1 MRRFLGAIGGGHNES
16 YRAADRHVRIVEAHG
31 LVDKPRAAGAAFAA
45 GSRRAFAQ
53 TLTKISVAT
62 PPTDGAKALLWGV
75 HAGIFKKHGLD
86 VEIVPIG
93 SGAAALAAL
102 AGGSAQ
108 VAFGNILSIA
118 SGYTRGVPFVI
129 VAPGDI
135 YTTDRPYMLLFVKK
149 DSDVHTGKD
158 LVNKAIASPAL
169 RDLTSVA
176 TLAWIDQ
183 NGGDSKTVRT
193 LEFPA
198 GAAMAALDTARVDR
212 VIGKPYDAI
221 AKRFVIASWVAD
233 SQVVSKDPQ
242 AYARF
247 GQAFHEASVYSNS
260 HLSETVDLVA
270 QFTKI
275 DPQVIAHSSRILD
288 AEYLTRAD
296 IQPVIDFS
304 AKNGLIDRSFDA
316 EAIIA
321 PAIRP
326 PR

>member
-1 MRRFLGAIGGGHNES
+1 MKRRTFVSVTAGAGI
-16 YRAADRHVRIVEAHG
+16 I
-31 LVDKPRAAGAAFAA
+31 AAGR
-45 GSRRAFAQ
+45 SAFAQ
-53 TLTKISVAT
+53 SLIKITVAT

-75 HAGIFKKHGLD
+75 HAGIFRKHGLD

-93 SGAAALAAL
+93 SGAAALAAV

-108 VAFGNILSIA
+108 VAFGNILSIV
-118 SGYTRGVPFVI
+118 SGYTRGVPFEI

-149 DSDVHTGKD
+149 DSDIRIGKD
-158 LVNKAIASPAL
+158 LTNKVIASPAL
-169 RDLTSVA
+169 KDLTSMA

-198 GAAMAALDTARVDR
+198 SAAMGAMDTARVDAATLSSPFLDAAEDSGKYR

-221 AKRFVIASWVAD
+221 AKRFVIASWVAN

-247 GQAFHEASVYSNS
+247 GQAMHEASVYSNS
-260 HLSETVDLVA
+260 HLADTVDLVA

-275 DPQVIAHSSRILD
+275 DPQVIAHGTRILD
-288 AEYLTRAD
+288 AEYLDRAD

-304 AKNGLIDRSFDA
+304 VKYGLIDHGFDA
-316 EAIIA
+316 NAIIA

-326 PR
+326 PQR

>member
-1 MRRFLGAIGGGHNES
+1 MLDRRTFVSLT
-16 YRAADRHVRIVEAHG
+16 
-31 LVDKPRAAGAAFAA
+31 AGAAFVAA
-45 GSRRAFAQ
+45 GRSVFAQ

-75 HAGIFKKHGLD
+75 HAGIFKKYGLD

-118 SGYTRGVPFVI
+118 SGYTRGVPFEI

-149 DSDVHTGKD
+149 DSDVRTGKD
-158 LVNKAIASPAL
+158 LSNKAIASPAL
-169 RDLTSVA
+169 RDLTSMA

-183 NGGDSKTVRT
+183 NGGDSKSVRT

-198 GAAMAALDTARVDR
+198 SAAMGALDTSRVDAATLSSPFLDAAQDSGKYR
-212 VIGKPYDAI
+212 VVGKPYDAI
-221 AKRFVIASWVAD
+221 AKRFVIASWVAN

-242 AYARF
+242 VYARF
-247 GQAFHEASVYSNS
+247 GQAMHEASVYSNA
-260 HLSETVDLVA
+260 HLADTVDLVS

-275 DPQVIAHSSRILD
+275 DPQVIAHGTRILD

-304 AKNGLIDRSFDA
+304 AKYGLIDHGFDA
-316 EAIIA
+316 ETIIS

>member
-1 MRRFLGAIGGGHNES
+1 MLNRRMFVS
-16 YRAADRHVRIVEAHG
+16 V
-31 LVDKPRAAGAAFAA
+31 AAGAAFVA
-45 GSRRAFAQ
+45 GGRNAFAQ
-53 TLTKISVAT
+53 TMTKIGVAT

-75 HAGIFKKHGLD
+75 HAGIFQKHGLD
-86 VEIVPIG
+86 VDIVPIG

-102 AGGSAQ
+102 AGGGAQ

-118 SGYTRGVPFVI
+118 SGYTHGVPFVI

-149 DSDVHTGKD
+149 DSDIRSGKD
-158 LVNKAIASPAL
+158 LTNKAIASPAL
-169 RDLTSVA
+169 RDLTSMA

-198 GAAMAALDTARVDR
+198 GAAMSALDTSRVDAATLSSPFLDAALDSGKYR

-221 AKRFVIASWVAD
+221 AKRFVIASWVAN
-233 SQVVSKDPQ
+233 SQIVSQDPQ

-260 HLSETVDLVA
+260 HLADTVDLVA

-275 DPQVIAHSSRILD
+275 DPQVITHSSRILD
-288 AEYLTRAD
+288 AEYLSRAD

-304 AKNGLIDRSFDA
+304 AKYGLIDHGFDA
-316 EAIIA
+316 EAIIS

>member
-1 MRRFLGAIGGGHNES
+1 MLKRRTFVSLAAGVALVAGGGS
-16 YRAADRHVRIVEAHG
+16 
-31 LVDKPRAAGAAFAA
+31 
-45 GSRRAFAQ
+45 AFAQ

-62 PPTDGAKALLWGV
+62 APTDGAKALLWGV
-75 HAGIFKKHGLD
+75 HAGTFRKYGLD

-135 YTTDRPYMLLFVKK
+135 YTTDHPYMLLFVKK
-149 DSDVHTGKD
+149 DSDVRTGKD
-158 LVNKAIASPAL
+158 LANKAIASPAL
-169 RDLTSVA
+169 RDLTSMA

-183 NGGDSKTVRT
+183 NGGDSKSIRT

-198 GAAMAALDTARVDR
+198 SAAMSALDTSRVDAATLSSPFLDAAQDSGKYR
-212 VIGKPYDAI
+212 VVGKPYDAI
-221 AKRFVIASWVAD
+221 AKRFVIASWVAN

-242 AYARF
+242 TYARF
-247 GQAFHEASVYSNS
+247 SQAMREASIYSNS
-260 HLSETVDLVA
+260 HLADTVDLVA

-275 DPQVIAHSSRILD
+275 DPQVIAHGTRILD
-288 AEYLTRAD
+288 AEYLSRAD
-296 IQPVIDFS
+296 IQPVVDFA
-304 AKNGLIDRSFDA
+304 AKYGLIDHGFDT
-316 EAIIA
+316 EAIIS

>member
-1 MRRFLGAIGGGHNES
+1 MLNRRTFASLALGAAV
-16 YRAADRHVRIVEAHG
+16 AASDRG
-31 LVDKPRAAGAAFAA
+31 
-45 GSRRAFAQ
+45 AFAQ

-86 VEIVPIG
+86 VDIVPLG

-102 AGGSAQ
+102 AGGSVQ

-149 DSDVHTGKD
+149 DSDVRTGKD
-158 LVNKAIASPAL
+158 LTNKTIAAPAL
-169 RDLTSVA
+169 RDLTSMA

-198 GAAMAALDTARVDR
+198 GAAMAALDASRVEAATLSSPFLDAAQDSGKYR

-260 HLSETVDLVA
+260 HLAETVDLVA
-270 QFTKI
+270 QFTKV

-288 AEYLTRAD
+288 AEFATRAD

-304 AKNGLIDRSFDA
+304 VKNGLIDRGFDA
-316 EAIIA
+316 EEIIG

-326 PR
+326 PK